1 MIRMRTYP
9 TLLASVL
16 VMFNSL
22 AADAQPNSPFTYRD
36 MLLLDRISGLAVD
49 PAGTKALFN
58 VRATDMEK
66 NRGVSTLWMKDLA
79 DPAKAEMKVPAGE
92 GGASDMQWAADGS
105 AFYFLSGR
113 GDDGIT
119 QVWRSDAEGRM
130 AAQVTNLALD
140 VLAYRIAPDGSGLV
154 VSLAVF
160 PGCTGDAITCT
171 AERIKAKKEEKSTG
185 QLYDGLFV
193 RHWDTWADG
202 TRNHLFYLPL
212 PNATAKPIA
221 LTPELDGDV
230 PSKPWGDNSDFVIGP
245 DGRTVYY
252 SVRIAG
258 KTEPWST
265 NFDIYSVPVTGGP
278 AKNLT
283 ADNTAWDAN
292 PRISPNGSTLAY
304 VAMQRPGYEADRFVL
319 HVLDLATGKVTVVA
333 KEWDRSIGQL
343 QWSRDGKSVLV
354 TTDDI
359 GKHRLFRIDS
369 KTGTVTPLSTNGHM
383 DAFVETPKGFV
394 FQKSGLSSPAQLY
407 IAAPKAMRI
416 DQGATT
422 LTQVNAGLKNK
433 VFGAFQQFSFPGW
446 NNETVYGYVLKPA
459 SFTEGKKYPVAFLIH
474 GGPQGSFGESWS
486 YRWNPQTYAGEGYA
500 VVMIDFHGSTGYG
513 QGFTDAIKEHWG
525 DRPLEDLQK
534 GLAHALEQY
543 PYLDADRVVALG
555 ASYGG
560 YMVNWIAGVWNEPF
574 KALVSHCGIFDTR
587 MMGYATEELWFTDWE
602 NGGSVFTKPDNYDTF
617 NPMLHADKW
626 RVPMLVVHG
635 DKDYRVPMEQ
645 GIGTFTACQAK
656 GIASKYLRFPDENHW
671 VLKPQNSMQWHATVF
686 EWLNE
691 YTGAQR

>member
-22 AADAQPNSPFTYRD
+22 TADAQPNSPFTYRD

-113 GDDGIT
+113 GDNGIT

>member
-513 QGFTDAIKEHWG
+513 QDFTDAINEHWG

>member
-407 IAAPKAMRI
+407 VAAPKAMRI

-433 VFGAFQQFSFPGW
+433 VFGAFEQFSFPGW

-513 QGFTDAIKEHWG
+513 QDFTDAINEHWG

>member
-22 AADAQPNSPFTYRD
+22 TADAQPNSPFTYRD

>member
-1 MIRMRTYP
+1 MRTYP

-407 IAAPKAMRI
+407 VAAPKAMRI

>member
-407 IAAPKAMRI
+407 VAAPKAMRI

>member
-1 MIRMRTYP
+1 MRTYP

-22 AADAQPNSPFTYRD
+22 TADAQPNSPFTYRD

-645 GIGTFTACQAK
+645 GIGSFTACQAK

>member
-245 DGRTVYY
+245 DGRIVYY

-407 IAAPKAMRI
+407 VAAPKAMRI

-433 VFGAFQQFSFPGW
+433 VFGAFEQFSFPGW

-513 QGFTDAIKEHWG
+513 QDFTDAINEHWG

-617 NPMLHADKW
+617 DPMLHADKW

-645 GIGTFTACQAK
+645 GIGSFTACQAK

-691 YTGAQR
+691 YTGAVR

>member
-433 VFGAFQQFSFPGW
+433 VFGAFEQFSFPGW

-513 QGFTDAIKEHWG
+513 QDFTDAINEHWG

-617 NPMLHADKW
+617 DPMLHADKW

-645 GIGTFTACQAK
+645 GIGSFTACQAK

-691 YTGAQR
+691 YTGAVR

>member
-245 DGRTVYY
+245 DGRIVYY

-407 IAAPKAMRI
+407 VAAPKAMRI

-433 VFGAFQQFSFPGW
+433 VFGAFEQFSFPGW

-513 QGFTDAIKEHWG
+513 QDFTDAINEHWG

>member
-113 GDDGIT
+113 GDEGIT

-193 RHWDTWADG
+193 RLWDTWADG

-245 DGRTVYY
+245 DGRIVYY

-407 IAAPKAMRI
+407 VAAPKAMRI

-433 VFGAFQQFSFPGW
+433 VFGAFEQFSFPGW

-513 QGFTDAIKEHWG
+513 QDFTDAINEHWG

-617 NPMLHADKW
+617 DPMLHADKW

-645 GIGTFTACQAK
+645 GIGSFTACQAK

-691 YTGAQR
+691 YTGAVR

>member
-422 LTQVNAGLKNK
+422 LTQVNAGLKDK
-433 VFGAFQQFSFPGW
+433 VFGAYEQFSFPAGTTRRC
-446 NNETVYGYVLKPA
+446 TV
-459 SFTEGKKYPVAFLIH
+459 T
-474 GGPQGSFGESWS
+474 
-486 YRWNPQTYAGEGYA
+486 
-500 VVMIDFHGSTGYG
+500 
-513 QGFTDAIKEHWG
+513 
-525 DRPLEDLQK
+525 
-534 GLAHALEQY
+534 
-543 PYLDADRVVALG
+543 
-555 ASYGG
+555 
-560 YMVNWIAGVWNEPF
+560 
-574 KALVSHCGIFDTR
+574 C
-587 MMGYATEELWFTDWE
+587 
-602 NGGSVFTKPDNYDTF
+602 
-617 NPMLHADKW
+617 
-626 RVPMLVVHG
+626 
-635 DKDYRVPMEQ
+635 
-645 GIGTFTACQAK
+645 
-656 GIASKYLRFPDENHW
+656 
-671 VLKPQNSMQWHATVF
+671 
-686 EWLNE
+686 
-691 YTGAQR
+691 

>member
-1 MIRMRTYP
+1 MRTYP

-433 VFGAFQQFSFPGW
+433 VFGAFEQFSFPGW

-513 QGFTDAIKEHWG
+513 QGFTDAINEHWG

>member
-1 MIRMRTYP
+1 MRTYP

-245 DGRTVYY
+245 DGRIVYY

-433 VFGAFQQFSFPGW
+433 VFGAFEQFSFPGW

>member
-1 MIRMRTYP
+1 MRTYP

-407 IAAPKAMRI
+407 VAAPKAMRI

-433 VFGAFQQFSFPGW
+433 VFGAFEQFSFPGW

>member
-433 VFGAFQQFSFPGW
+433 VFGAFEQFSFPGW

>member
-407 IAAPKAMRI
+407 VAAPKAMRI

-433 VFGAFQQFSFPGW
+433 VFGAFEQFSFPGW